1 MKRLR
6 TVMHLVALFL
16 LLAIT
21 PASAQVTLGLRAG
34 ASASTIAL
42 TDFYIDSQ
50 ESRRGIQ
57 LGLSAAVPVSGMVSV
72 ALGAD
77 YLQRG
82 STATLLQLGDIEH
95 TSEYLQFSALGSVS
109 VPLAGS
115 PLSLQ
120 LLAGPAAA
128 WELSCERRTEFA
140 VQPVTLLTDCDDPMS
155 ATSTRALDVGLLGGL
170 GARLSPAGRTV
181 ALSLEVIYSHGL
193 RSILES
199 ERDTTAKNRA
209 MTVQAGLDFS
219 IG

>member
-1 MKRLR
+1 MKRPR
-6 TVMHLVALFL
+6 TVMNVVALFL
-16 LLAIT
+16 LLAIA

-34 ASASTIAL
+34 ASASTITL
-42 TDFYIDSQ
+42 TDFHIDSQ
-50 ESRRGIQ
+50 EWRRGIQ
-57 LGLSAAVPVSGMVSV
+57 LGLSVAVPLRGMVSV

-82 STATLLQLGDIEH
+82 STGTLLQVGDVEH
-95 TSEYLQFSALGSVS
+95 RSEYLQFSTLGSVS
-109 VPLAGS
+109 MPLAGS
-115 PLSLQ
+115 PLSLH

-128 WELSCERRTEFA
+128 LELSCERETQLA
-140 VQPVTLLTDCDDPMS
+140 LQPVTLLTDCDDPMS
-155 ATSTRALDVGLLGGL
+155 ATSTRALDLGLLGGL
-170 GARLSPAGRTV
+170 GARLAPTGGTV

-209 MTVQAGLDFS
+209 MTIRAGLDLS

>member
-6 TVMHLVALFL
+6 TVMHVVALFL
-16 LLAIT
+16 LLAIA

-34 ASASTIAL
+34 ASASTITL
-42 TDFYIDSQ
+42 TEFHIDSQ

-57 LGLSAAVPVSGMVSV
+57 LGLSVAVPLRGMVGI

-82 STATLLQLGDIEH
+82 STGTLLQVGDVEH
-95 TSEYLQFSALGSVS
+95 RSEYLQFSTLGSVS

-115 PLSLQ
+115 LLSLH

-128 WELSCERRTEFA
+128 YELSCERKTELA
-140 VQPVTLLTDCDDPMS
+140 LQPVTLLTDCDDPMS
-155 ATSTRALDVGLLGGL
+155 ATSTRALDLGLLGGL
-170 GARLSPAGRTV
+170 GARLAPTGGTV

-193 RSILES
+193 RSILEG

-209 MTVQAGLDFS
+209 MTIRAGLDLS